1 MRHSPLPV
9 QAAEE
14 GSREDAVRLE
24 GLLPLALSALEA
36 ALRRGPEVLGRTM
49 LSDADSAVVQ
59 ARSRIR
65 SKRLQCSDG
74 CAGVAPKAV
83 ARQPVLGRGLLR
95 VRQVC
100 PA

>member
-1 MRHSPLPV
+1 
-9 QAAEE
+9 
-14 GSREDAVRLE
+14 VRLE

-59 ARSRIR
+59 ARSRVR

-74 CAGVAPKAV
+74 CAGVAP
-83 ARQPVLGRGLLR
+83 RQSPGSRCSGRGLLR